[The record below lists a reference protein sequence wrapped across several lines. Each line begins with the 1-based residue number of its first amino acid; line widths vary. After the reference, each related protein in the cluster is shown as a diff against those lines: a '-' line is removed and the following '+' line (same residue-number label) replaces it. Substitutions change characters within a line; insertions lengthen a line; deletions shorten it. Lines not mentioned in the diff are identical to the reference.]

1 MLRSSICS
9 IIIIIVLFSQI
20 YGQQKNEMVTVGKV
34 DLKKYAGLWYEIKK
48 IPNSFQD
55 DCVKGT
61 TAEYTLM
68 EDGKIRVINA
78 CTEEDGSRNVTEG
91 VARINDSKTNA
102 KLGVS
107 FFSIL
112 GWRPIW
118 GDYWIIGLDDNYEYA
133 VIGTPSA
140 KYGWVLARKKSL
152 TDTQM
157 KTVDE
162 ILIRNG
168 YDPGNF
174 KMSRQQD

>member
-68 EDGKIRVINA
+68 EDGKIQVINS
-78 CTEEDGSRNVTEG
+78 CTEEDGSRNITEG
-91 VARINDSKTNA
+91 IARINDKESNS

-112 GWRPIW
+112 GWRPVW
-118 GDYWIIGLDDNYEYA
+118 GDYWIIGLGENYEYA
-133 VIGTPSA
+133 VIATPSR
-140 KYGWVLARKKSL
+140 KYGWVLARTKSL
-152 TDTQM
+152 SADQM
-157 KTVDE
+157 KTVDG
-162 ILIRNG
+162 ILLKNG
-168 YDPGNF
+168 YDPGKF
-174 KMSRQQD
+174 EISKQ